1 MSWTAVAI
9 LPDPLFAFAVLILP
23 PLLKTLKAILMG
35 HFEGLKVILLLSE
48 LFVLPEEEWEVKWYV
63 DSTFLLPCGDLNL
76 RGTAAN

>member
-35 HFEGLKVILLLSE
+35 PFEGLKVILLLSE
-48 LFVLPEEEWEVKWYV
+48 LFVLSEEEWEVKWYV
-63 DSTFLLPCGDLNL
+63 DSTFLLPC
-76 RGTAAN
+76 